1 MSADCMTIQEEIDS
15 LLERIDEILI
25 TDNFNK
31 DECYQDGS
39 WQDDLL
45 WEYGL
50 LVDDVCL
57 LLTK

>member
-25 TDNFNK
+25 TDNFSK
-31 DECYQDGS
+31 DECYHDGS
-39 WQDDLL
+39 WQDDLS